1 MMKMKAA
8 VTRERGKPFVIE
20 EVDVIAPGPRDIIVR
35 TGAASYCITDN
46 LNNAGRMGKQD
57 NTVFGHSAVGE
68 VVEVGSQVTTVSVG
82 DHVACG
88 GTPECGVCA
97 NCARQRPDQCKEIA
111 RFDLPLGK
119 LADGVDA
126 LTCPVGGY
134 GELMRIPEYWAFP
147 IESSLPDEQLCMLGC
162 GITSAI
168 GAIFNV
174 AKVTPGS
181 SVAVLGCGH
190 LGLWMI
196 QGARVAGAEQVIAVE
211 PIAARREMAREL
223 GATDLV
229 DPGEGDPVAQVL
241 ELTGGAGVEFAFE
254 AAGAVQAM
262 TQAMAMTLNTGV
274 TVISGV
280 DEEKAVTAQVTFPAI
295 EFVRGRDVLNNQN
308 GRCSY
313 RRDLPIYIRMI
324 EEGKLRADP
333 ILSGAYPLEQ
343 INEVSRLA
351 EAREIL
357 TAAIVPSLAG

>member
-1 MMKMKAA
+1 
-8 VTRERGKPFVIE
+8 
-20 EVDVIAPGPRDIIVR
+20 
-35 TGAASYCITDN
+35 
-46 LNNAGRMGKQD
+46 
-57 NTVFGHSAVGE
+57 
-68 VVEVGSQVTTVSVG
+68 
-82 DHVACG
+82 
-88 GTPECGVCA
+88 
-97 NCARQRPDQCKEIA
+97 
-111 RFDLPLGK
+111 
-119 LADGVDA
+119 
-126 LTCPVGGY
+126 
-134 GELMRIPEYWAFP
+134 
-147 IESSLPDEQLCMLGC
+147 MLGC

-211 PIAARREMAREL
+211 PIAARREIASDL

-343 INEVSRLA
+343 INEVSQSA